1 MAREQIKRKPA
12 AAPVEIGR
20 GALVRDGVHV
30 ARDPWVFLA
39 DGEAIPDGADIVV
52 SVARYK
58 ANVSVLT
65 HAGRIG
71 IIIKPED
78 AVEDIGADVMLF
90 ALIVVQ
96 FPAFRDGRGL
106 TTARLLRERY
116 GYKGELRAS
125 GDVLEDQL
133 YFMLRCGFDAFEIV
147 AADPEAAY
155 ARAAR
160 TFSHAYQSAADR
172 RATVVEQRVEAGGLD
187 RALPSAHLRPVRENA
202 GSEARGPTHQ
212 TPVVPFR
219 SPAAHAAHFTRA
231 WVGRES
237 RDMLAWAALEQWKGR
252 FALVSSFGAESAV
265 LLHLA
270 STIDKVLPVIFL
282 DTDRHFAQTLQYRD
296 ELVAR
301 LGLTNVRVQT
311 PIAREAAL
319 EDAAGDLWKRSADA
333 CCALRKVRPLARA
346 LEGFDAW
353 GTGRKRF
360 QGGLR
365 SGLALVEHDGTHFK
379 VNPLAGWSAE
389 DVAAYAAAHDLPA
402 HPLVAQG
409 FPSIGCWPCTKP
421 ANGRAGRWSG
431 AEKTECG
438 IHRSPAAANESLV
451 SAD

>member
-12 AAPVEIGR
+12 AAPVAIGR
-20 GALVRDGVHV
+20 GVLVREGARV

-39 DGEAIPDGADIVV
+39 DDAPIPEGADIVV

-58 ANVSVLT
+58 ADLNVLT

-71 IIIKPED
+71 VLVKPED
-78 AVEDIGADVMLF
+78 AVEDIGADAMLF
-90 ALIVVQ
+90 TLIVVQ

-116 GYKGELRAS
+116 GYAGELRAS

-160 TFSHAYQSAADR
+160 TFSQVYQPAADK
-172 RATVVEQRVEAGGLD
+172 RAPAFR
-187 RALPSAHLRPVRENA
+187 LR
-202 GSEARGPTHQ
+202 
-212 TPVVPFR
+212 TPAVQESVVPFR
-219 SPAAHAAHFTRA
+219 SANAQAAHFARTWENVDA
-231 WVGRES
+231 REV
-237 RDMLAWAALEQWKGR
+237 LAWAAAGQWKGR

-270 STIDKVLPVIFL
+270 ASIDTALPVIFL
-282 DTDRHFAQTLQYRD
+282 DTERHFAQTLQYRD

-301 LGLTNVRVQT
+301 LGLTNVRAQT
-311 PIAREAAL
+311 ADAGEAAA
-319 EDAAGDLWKRSADA
+319 EDRDGDLWRRDADA
-333 CCALRKVRPLARA
+333 CCALRKVRPLERA

-353 GTGRKRF
+353 ATGRKRF

-365 SGLALVEHDGTHFK
+365 AALPLVEHDGTHFK
-379 VNPLAGWSAE
+379 VNPLANWTAE
-389 DVAAYAAAHDLPA
+389 DVAAYMARHDLPP

-409 FPSIGCWPCTKP
+409 FPSIGCWPCTMP
-421 ANGRAGRWSG
+421 AEGRAGRWSG

-438 IHRSPAAANESLV
+438 IHRAPEAA
-451 SAD
+451 SASIISVR

>member
-20 GALVRDGVHV
+20 GVLVRDGARV
-30 ARDPWVFLA
+30 AHDPWVFLA
-39 DGEAIPDGADIVV
+39 DSDPLPEGADIVV
-52 SVARYK
+52 SLARY
-58 ANVSVLT
+58 VSDLDVLT

-71 IIIKPED
+71 VLIKPED
-78 AVEDIGADVMLF
+78 AVESIADDVMLF

-116 GYKGELRAS
+116 RYKGELRAS

-147 AADPEAAY
+147 ASDPEAAY

-160 TFSHAYQSAADR
+160 TFSHAYQPAADAR
-172 RATVVEQRVEAGGLD
+172 VPVFRLRAGGGGLD
-187 RALPSAHLRPVRENA
+187 RAPAGAHGASTNNA
-202 GSEARGPTHQ
+202 GQGPRAPNLQ
-212 TPVVPFR
+212 AVVPFR
-219 SPAAHAAHFTRA
+219 TPSAHAAHFARQWEGARA
-231 WVGRES
+231 
-237 RDMLAWAALEQWKGR
+237 RDVLAWAATEQWKGR

-270 STIDKVLPVIFL
+270 STIDKALPVIFL

-296 ELVAR
+296 ELVGK
-301 LGLTNVRVQT
+301 LGLTNVRAQT
-311 PIAREAAL
+311 PNAVEAAN
-319 EDAAGDLWKRSADA
+319 EDANGDLWQRDADA
-333 CCALRKVRPLARA
+333 CCALRKVRPLELA
-346 LEGFDAW
+346 LENFDAW

-360 QGGLR
+360 QSGLR
-365 SGLALVEHDGTHFK
+365 AGLALVEHDGAHFK
-379 VNPLAGWSAE
+379 VNPLAGWSVE
-389 DVAAYAAAHDLPA
+389 DAAAYVIKHDLPP
-402 HPLVAQG
+402 HPLTAQG

-421 ANGRAGRWSG
+421 AEGREGRWSG

-438 IHRSPAAANESLV
+438 IHRAPAAANIGFV